1 MAAVKGYRCIIT
13 LPEKMSAEK
22 VSVLRALGA
31 EIVRTPTEAA
41 FDSPESHIG
50 VAQRLQ
56 REIPRSHILDQ
67 YANPNNPLAHELG
80 TAEEIWAQTAGRVDA
95 VVGGAGT
102 GGTVTGIARGLR
114 KHNGAVTVIA
124 ADPVGSILAADASLN
139 TSDAGYKVEGIGYD
153 FVPDVLDRGL
163 VDTWIKT
170 TDQDSFLLA
179 RRLIA
184 EEGLLCGGSSGA
196 ALAALV
202 SALTTIHPE
211 LNRADRTVV
220 VVLPDSVRNY
230 LTKFVDDAWMKN
242 NGFATSPPATEAT
255 IRDLQLKPVVTV
267 ARTSTA
273 EQAID
278 IMTDRHFDQLPV
290 LSDRGRLV
298 GLVTLGNLLSHI
310 SRGRATAATSVGE
323 LMFDFTKIREVV
335 TDSTQI
341 GSVAPA
347 TELQHK
353 QRRRRRRFEEVTLD
367 TPLSALGRFFE
378 HQSAAVV
385 TQRTADGKDMEVV
398 HVVTKVDLL
407 GYLIKSGK
415 KL

>member
-50 VAQRLQ
+50 VALRLQ

-95 VVGGAGT
+95 IVAGVGT
-102 GGTVTGIARGLR
+102 GGTVTGIAKGLR
-114 KHNGAVTVIA
+114 KHNHALTVIA
-124 ADPVGSILAADASLN
+124 PDPVGSVLAAPASLN
-139 TSDAGYKVEGIGYD
+139 TEDVTYQVEGIGYD
-153 FVPDVLDRGL
+153 FVPDVLDRRV
-163 VDTWIKT
+163 VDTWVKT
-170 TDQDSFLLA
+170 TDHSSFLMA

-184 EEGLLCGGSSGA
+184 EEGLLCGGSSGS
-196 ALAALV
+196 ALV
-202 SALTTIHPE
+202 ALVDALTKTNPE
-211 LNRADRTVV
+211 LNRPDRTVV

-242 NGFATSPPATEAT
+242 NGFAATPPATEAT
-255 IRDLQLKPVVTV
+255 IRDLKLKPVVTV
-267 ARTSTA
+267 TSTSTA

-278 IMTDRHFDQLPV
+278 IMTDKHFDQLPV
-290 LSDRGRLV
+290 LSASGRLV

-310 SRGRATAATSVGE
+310 SRGRATAATPVGE
-323 LMFDFTKIREVV
+323 LMFDFTKIREIV

-341 GSVAPA
+341 GSVTPA
-347 TELQHK
+347 TKQQHT
-353 QRRRRRRFEEVTLD
+353 QRRRRFEEVTLD

-385 TQRTADGKDMEVV
+385 TRRTADGKDMEVV

-407 GYLIKSGK
+407 TYLVKSGK